1 MDGFESKARGR
12 CPMSA
17 TVKYHICDIALRAG
31 GLEVGTAELV
41 QFATIGV

>member
-31 GLEVGTAELV
+31 GARGWYGRVG
-41 QFATIGV
+41 